1 MGEATGI
8 DCRLIIKRDS
18 GDETILRQRKRSV
31 KRPFGN
37 TQVRRRELNF
47 GAAVLNQIEQRLEI
61 RRQCGGEL
69 QTLMRGWLSEAKL
82 GRMQKLPTEFCY

>member
-1 MGEATGI
+1 MKLS
-8 DCRLIIKRDS
+8 C
-18 GDETILRQRKRSV
+18 
-31 KRPFGN
+31 GN
-37 TQVRRRELNF
+37 ENAVSNGHSRTNRYVCIELNIR
-47 GAAVLNQIEQRLEI
+47 AAALNQIEQRLEI